1 MEIPNL
7 KKKSPNRKSQRIKML
22 NNNFTNLEIGNWKL
36 VIEAPERSA

>member
-1 MEIPNL
+1 
-7 KKKSPNRKSQRIKML
+7 ML